1 MSYPAHAKAI
11 SLLGLPL
18 IGGHIGQVA
27 IGVTDTVM
35 LGWYGV
41 DSLAAGTLGSS
52 YFFLF
57 FLAGAGFAW
66 AVMPIVASANASDD
80 VTSMRRAAR
89 MGVWLSAV
97 FGIVALPAMLFSYP
111 VLIATGQEPGI
122 AADAALYLTV
132 AGWGLFPA
140 LGVMVLKSY
149 LAALERTQIV
159 FWITIVG
166 AIANGLSNYMLI
178 FGNWGAPEMGIVGA
192 ALASVITQTVMLI
205 GVIIYVQRVLP
216 EHQIFVRAWKPDWD
230 MMGRVFRLGV
240 PIGLT
245 SVSEVGLFTASAF
258 MMGWLGAVPLAAHGI
273 ALNLASI
280 TFMVHLGLANV
291 ATIRSGNAYG
301 RNDIEDMKRGAR
313 VVIVMSIAVALA
325 TIAAFLIWAEPL
337 IAVFIQDNEPERE
350 AIVQIGIVLLALA
363 ALFQLVDGAQA
374 VALGLLRGVQDTLV
388 PAALAAVAYWGV
400 GIPASYALGFILNW
414 EGVGV
419 WLGLVLGLAFAS
431 VLLMGRFWLKSVPNL
446 SKPT

>member
-1 MSYPAHAKAI
+1 MRVGMGKRFMSYPAHAKAI

-132 AGWGLFPA
+132 AGWGLFPRSKKVSPEGGWKQRKYYA
-140 LGVMVLKSY
+140 SEASQKTFAISHYQNRFFLKEKSHFPKEI
-149 LAALERTQIV
+149 LV
-159 FWITIVG
+159 FP
-166 AIANGLSNYMLI
+166 M
-178 FGNWGAPEMGIVGA
+178 
-192 ALASVITQTVMLI
+192 
-205 GVIIYVQRVLP
+205 
-216 EHQIFVRAWKPDWD
+216 QIFKN
-230 MMGRVFRLGV
+230 FRLRR
-240 PIGLT
+240 
-245 SVSEVGLFTASAF
+245 F
-258 MMGWLGAVPLAAHGI
+258 PL
-273 ALNLASI
+273 
-280 TFMVHLGLANV
+280 
-291 ATIRSGNAYG
+291 
-301 RNDIEDMKRGAR
+301 
-313 VVIVMSIAVALA
+313 
-325 TIAAFLIWAEPL
+325 
-337 IAVFIQDNEPERE
+337 
-350 AIVQIGIVLLALA
+350 
-363 ALFQLVDGAQA
+363 
-374 VALGLLRGVQDTLV
+374 
-388 PAALAAVAYWGV
+388 
-400 GIPASYALGFILNW
+400 
-414 EGVGV
+414 
-419 WLGLVLGLAFAS
+419 
-431 VLLMGRFWLKSVPNL
+431 
-446 SKPT
+446 